1 MLARGAGVA
10 GDDDFAKIAEIL
22 ERNGLELPEKSF
34 ANDSHAGAGVIEN
47 VFAVVRFGLGV
58 DGNGD
63 RADFDGA
70 EEGVEEFRRVEKQ
83 EEHALFGANAEI
95 AKRVA
100 GAVGALE
107 ELLVGDSFVAA
118 FDGDIV
124 RAALENIAIHEIRG
138 GVEELRQSDHVAAM
152 FIAPLRR
159 KSESERPCMDD
170 WLIVYAVS
178 DSSRQFGRVRH

>member
-1 MLARGAGVA
+1 MLARGVGVA
-10 GDDDFAKIAEIL
+10 DDDDFAEVAEIL
-22 ERNGLELPEKSF
+22 ARNGLELLQKSF
-34 ANDSHAGAGVIEN
+34 ANDSYVGARVIEN

-83 EEHALFGANAEI
+83 EEHALFGADSEI
-95 AKRVA
+95 AKGVA

-107 ELLVGDSFVAA
+107 ELLVGDTLVAA
-118 FDGDIV
+118 FDGDV
-124 RAALENIAIHEIRG
+124 VSAALENIAIHKIRG

-152 FIAPLRR
+152 FAAP
-159 KSESERPCMDD
+159 
-170 WLIVYAVS
+170 
-178 DSSRQFGRVRH
+178 